1 MLNMKNNLNDDI
13 AHPTEGSAALLRV
26 SALSK
31 SYSVRQSMLSV
42 GLLQAVD
49 DVSFSVAPG
58 QTVALVGESGCGKS
72 TIGKCILRL
81 VDIDSGEILYE
92 GQPIHHLSQGA
103 FRPYRQKM
111 QMVFQN
117 PLASFNPQMAIAS
130 ALADPL
136 RLRDDLS
143 PSDYRDEAARL
154 LEAVK
159 LSPDFLAKHPNEMS
173 GGQLQRV
180 GVARALASRPSF
192 LFLDEPTSSLDLSVR
207 GQIINLL
214 LDLQEEFNLAYLFVS
229 HDLRV
234 VQIIADYVLVMYL
247 GHILEECSN
256 EELFRRPLHPY
267 TKGLME
273 AISLEAGQERREYAL
288 RGDIMRRDIRDL
300 GCRLYPRCQFVQPRC
315 ANEQQALRELATGHF
330 VRCWRASELEG
341 TGVVPGGLSG

>member
-192 LFLDEPTSSLDLSVR
+192 L
-207 GQIINLL
+207 
-214 LDLQEEFNLAYLFVS
+214 
-229 HDLRV
+229 
-234 VQIIADYVLVMYL
+234 

-315 ANEQQALRELATGHF
+315 ANEQQELRELATGHF

>member
-1 MLNMKNNLNDDI
+1 MLDMKNELNDI
-13 AHPTEGSAALLRV
+13 ANPTEGSAALLRV
-26 SALSK
+26 NALSK
-31 SYSVRQSMLSV
+31 SYTVRKSMLSV
-42 GLLQAVD
+42 GLLHAVD

-130 ALADPL
+130 ALTDPL

-143 PSDYRDEAARL
+143 PPDYRDEAARL

-159 LSPDFLAKHPNEMS
+159 LGSDFLAKHPDEMS

-234 VQIIADYVLVMYL
+234 VQYIADSILVMYL
-247 GHILEECSN
+247 GHILEQCSN

-273 AISLEAGQERREYAL
+273 AISLEAGQERREYSL
-288 RGDIMRRDIRDL
+288 RGDIMRRDVQDL
-300 GCRLYPRCQFVQPRC
+300 GCRLYPRCQFAQPRC
-315 ANEQQALRELATGHF
+315 ADEQQELRELATGHF
-330 VRCWRASELEG
+330 VRCWRAEVLEG
-341 TGVVPGGLSG
+341 AGFVSSGSCV